1 MTFADFFVK
10 NCACRSR
17 KHRGESD
24 HAARERPQGPISLF
38 LAAGCVRRIGS
49 RSGGAVGD
57 TDPGTFSRT
66 DLTEWTIDSSSGI
79 DVRNDSQLG

>member
-10 NCACRSR
+10 NYAAGAGST
-17 KHRGESD
+17 GASD
-24 HAARERPQGPISLF
+24 HAARQRPQGPISLL
-38 LAAGCVRRIGS
+38 LAARCVQRIGS

-79 DVRNDSQLG
+79 DVRNDSQPG